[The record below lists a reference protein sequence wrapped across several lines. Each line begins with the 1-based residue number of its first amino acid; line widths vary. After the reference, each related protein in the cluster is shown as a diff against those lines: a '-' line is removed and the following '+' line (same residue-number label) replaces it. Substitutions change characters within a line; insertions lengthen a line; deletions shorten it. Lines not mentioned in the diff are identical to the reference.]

1 MVRPLEGASSLFY
14 ATRRAGHYCSG
25 KGHGSE
31 QKCVLD
37 TQDVVLFSCAPG
49 HHAVESATANWR
61 GARPTETRSHAPQ
74 PYRAFWVETHLRR
87 LFAPSHMHPRNL
99 ARASCN
105 LTEGSQKTAI
115 RALFAFSTDG
125 PQLPHANRCE
135 GASDKSGRRFM
146 RLSTDYQHCDF
157 SPGLPGEKCVRKKG
171 TLES

>member
-1 MVRPLEGASSLFY
+1 MC
-14 ATRRAGHYCSG
+14 AGHARCAICDFHAKKDHCST
-25 KGHGSE
+25 
-31 QKCVLD
+31 C
-37 TQDVVLFSCAPG
+37 CAPG

-157 SPGLPGEKCVRKKG
+157 SPGLPGEKCVQKKRHFRIIN
-171 TLES
+171 LDPP